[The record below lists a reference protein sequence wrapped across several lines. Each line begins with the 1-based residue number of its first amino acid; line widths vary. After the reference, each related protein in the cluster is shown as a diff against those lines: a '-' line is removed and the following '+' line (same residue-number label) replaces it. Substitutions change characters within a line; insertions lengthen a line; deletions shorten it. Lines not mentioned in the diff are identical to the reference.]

1 MHLRPQHFCSASLE
15 KDLNQPMAA
24 VSKNKKVK
32 QKTRPEDELD
42 CEGLAHEWDSCE
54 DIRGRLRDGL
64 SIKEPDTSE
73 NVSGCAANAS
83 LLVPILTRMSLKDG
97 RPLPPIHPLRDQLD
111 KLMCKN
117 KRGETPETAKEV
129 IDTSWSLKKMCGF
142 VKMKTRREEVSTA
155 SRHQISIWTDCICQ
169 SLFVRSRSHH
179 FQLIICFY
187 ACSGGVFLI
196 WVDTSITSLFG
207 VTQYTC

>member
-42 CEGLAHEWDSCE
+42 CEGLAQEWDSCE

-155 SRHQISIWTDCICQ
+155 SRHQISI
-169 SLFVRSRSHH
+169 
-179 FQLIICFY
+179 
-187 ACSGGVFLI
+187 
-196 WVDTSITSLFG
+196 
-207 VTQYTC
+207 